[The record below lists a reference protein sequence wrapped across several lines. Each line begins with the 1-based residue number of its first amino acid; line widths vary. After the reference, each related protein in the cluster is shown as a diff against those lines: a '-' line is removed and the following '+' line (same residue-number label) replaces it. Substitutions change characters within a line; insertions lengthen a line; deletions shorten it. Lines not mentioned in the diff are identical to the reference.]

1 MLENDFVICGYTHEP
16 NNINGIILGQY
27 SKNGK
32 LSYKVYVTEGISEK
46 VIEDVKMIPRT
57 AKPAFR
63 IPFKNKD
70 IAFIQPILVCTIQ
83 YKEIETKSR
92 ELVEPIFICFKYD
105 KLGTQCIED

>member
-1 MLENDFVICGYTHEP
+1 MLENDFVICGYTHET

-32 LSYKVYVTEGISEK
+32 LSYKGYVTEGISEK
-46 VIEDVKMIPRT
+46 VIKNVKMIPRT

-70 IAFIQPILVCTIQ
+70 TVFIQPILVCTIQ
-83 YKEIETKSR
+83 YKEIEAKSR
-92 ELVEPIFICFKYD
+92 DLLDPIFICFKYD
-105 KLGTQCIED
+105 KLGTECIEE